1 MVEVAEES
9 DGEWKFAVSDVGE
22 GNGDDDAERAGVD
35 PEGTDTEGADETGMA
50 GVFGLQSTDEETLSR
65 ESIDLENALF
75 VIAGV
80 ALTLF
85 ALWQAIP

>member
-22 GNGDDDAERAGVD
+22 GTGDEDAERAGA
-35 PEGTDTEGADETGMA
+35 EEGADESGME
-50 GVFGLQSTDEETLSR
+50 GVFGLQSTDEETLRR